1 MKIRFFRTLFITLL
15 LTLSLQMVFSIQVPE
30 NSKFVLY
37 FSSLDDLLN
46 SLDVQ
51 VDYNIG
57 PVTIFGDTSISL
69 LKILQLYLISE
80 SENEEEMI
88 VNLISALPVVV
99 DIQKV
104 KINDILEILNN
115 LIGEETSIIT
125 SKLSQITKKVIL
137 GPITFYL
144 IEGPND
150 VYITAS
156 ELQRR
161 IVEDMINSKAPT
173 IKIDIPQDTYIY
185 YKGFGEN
192 SIWSFLTVDL
202 YGKTVSDEMKVKV
215 NDNEM
220 NVEILIEKEL
230 TEYEKSLMKEFETYL
245 SGLNIVENPVA
256 VIGTTKDY
264 KLFLD
269 MFLKEVV
276 GENISQYLT
285 DAVFSVNMN
294 QEMILSGT
302 YDPKFEKDIINQ
314 FSDKPFFVEVDKNN
328 SVINVKTKNTNGVS
342 IDSSE
347 IKNSLMYAY
356 INLSVMETGLDSI
369 IKLNVQRLENGN
381 LKISANIENYQNLLK
396 SLLEEVASS
405 EIENREYTE
414 EWNEEEYA
422 EEATTTEEVTTEEAT
437 TVEEEEEEYSEEEY
451 EESYEEETAEEEFDP
466 YEISGM
472 INELISI
479 TFDKMYEG
487 VLPTL
492 RAFQNVFPRE
502 FLDRIEI
509 FPAFG
514 KDGTIYVVFVYYTD
528 YIEQAETIRDV
539 LYDDY
544 GINSDIVYDKIV
556 ITFHEQTGE

>member
-1 MKIRFFRTLFITLL
+1 MKISVSRTLFITLL
-15 LTLSLQMVFSIQVPE
+15 LTLSLQMVFSVQVPE

-342 IDSSE
+342 IDNANE
-347 IKNSLMYAY
+347 IKNSLLYAY

-422 EEATTTEEVTTEEAT
+422 EEEITTTEETMTEEATTEEAT
-437 TVEEEEEEYSEEEY
+437 TVEDEEYY
-451 EESYEEETAEEEFDP
+451 AESFEEEFDP

>member
-1 MKIRFFRTLFITLL
+1 MKIRVFRTLFITLL
-15 LTLSLQMVFSIQVPE
+15 LTLALQMVFSIQVPE

-80 SENEEEMI
+80 SENEEEMM

-99 DIQKV
+99 DIQKA

-115 LIGEETSIIT
+115 LIGEETSIIV

-150 VYITAS
+150 VYITAN

-161 IVEDMINSKAPT
+161 IVEDMINSKTPT
-173 IKIDIPQDTYIY
+173 IKIDIPQDAYIY

-215 NDNEM
+215 TDNEM
-220 NVEILIEKEL
+220 SVEILIEKEL

-245 SGLNIVENPVA
+245 SGLNIVENSVA

-302 YDPKFEKDIINQ
+302 YDPKFERDIINQ

-342 IDSSE
+342 IDNANE
-347 IKNSLMYAY
+347 IKNSLLYAY

-396 SLLEEVASS
+396 SLLEEVASN
-405 EIENREYTE
+405 ELENLEYIE
-414 EWNEEEYA
+414 EWNEEEYT
-422 EEATTTEEVTTEEAT
+422 EEEITTTEETMTEEATTEEAT
-437 TVEEEEEEYSEEEY
+437 TVEEEEEYY
-451 EESYEEETAEEEFDP
+451 AESFEEEFDP

-514 KDGTIYVVFVYYTD
+514 KDGTIYFVFVYYTD
-528 YIEQAETIRDV
+528 YIEQAKTIRDV
-539 LYDDY
+539 LYYDY
-544 GINSDIVYDKIV
+544 GINSNIVYDKLV
-556 ITFHEQTGE
+556 ITFYEQAGE